1 MSEPSR
7 VRESYGALVAV
18 DDNDDTEDERVEY
31 EIRVINLDEELDE
44 FGNATISA
52 DPDENF
58 ILTLDGRRVVFVRV
72 RD

>member
-7 VRESYGALVAV
+7 VRESYGELVVA
-18 DDNDDTEDERVEY
+18 DDTDDERIDY
-31 EIRVINLDEELDE
+31 EIRVINLDEELNE

>member
-1 MSEPSR
+1 MSESNT
-7 VRESYGALVAV
+7 ALVAV
-18 DDNDDTEDERVEY
+18 DDTEDGRVEY
-31 EIRVINLDEELDE
+31 EIRVIELVDVLDEL
-44 FGNATISA
+44 GNATISA

>member
-1 MSEPSR
+1 MSELNS
-7 VRESYGALVAV
+7 ALVAV
-18 DDNDDTEDERVEY
+18 DDTEDDRVEY
-31 EIRVINLDEELDE
+31 EIRVINIDTVLDE

-58 ILTLDGRRVVFVRV
+58 ILTLDGHRVVFVRV